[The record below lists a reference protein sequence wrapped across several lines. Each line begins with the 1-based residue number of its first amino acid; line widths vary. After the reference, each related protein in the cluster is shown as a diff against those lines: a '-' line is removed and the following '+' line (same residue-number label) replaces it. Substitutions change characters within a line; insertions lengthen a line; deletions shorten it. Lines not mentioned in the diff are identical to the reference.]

1 MNYEKISLVHRSNLK
16 HSPGGQTPPHHRRCL
31 GRDRLLRSVIDWKC
45 SNMREAQDSH
55 DSFAAVLSA
64 AAPRAEPKS
73 DSMQILRISDASTF
87 TSRASRKSKPF
98 SPSTTISLAPAA
110 LLAMTGRPHA
120 IGSK

>member
-73 DSMQILRISDASTF
+73 DSMQILRITPIGRTIRPQHAPNA
-87 TSRASRKSKPF
+87 TSPPPTKQYCLKSV
-98 SPSTTISLAPAA
+98 SISLVP
-110 LLAMTGRPHA
+110 
-120 IGSK
+120 